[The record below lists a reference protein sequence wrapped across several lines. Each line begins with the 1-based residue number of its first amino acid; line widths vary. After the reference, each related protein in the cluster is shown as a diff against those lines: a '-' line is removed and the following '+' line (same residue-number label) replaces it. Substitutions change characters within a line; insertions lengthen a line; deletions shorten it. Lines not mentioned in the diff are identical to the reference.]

1 MHDVF
6 YRQSLGRCRSESTS
20 LTLARSTFFTT
31 VWSEASGAGITI
43 LPREAELVSDSVL
56 GNYYQ

>member
-1 MHDVF
+1 M
-6 YRQSLGRCRSESTS
+6 S
-20 LTLARSTFFTT
+20 LTLARIWVCSTFFTT

-43 LPREAELVSDSVL
+43 LPREAEFVSASVL